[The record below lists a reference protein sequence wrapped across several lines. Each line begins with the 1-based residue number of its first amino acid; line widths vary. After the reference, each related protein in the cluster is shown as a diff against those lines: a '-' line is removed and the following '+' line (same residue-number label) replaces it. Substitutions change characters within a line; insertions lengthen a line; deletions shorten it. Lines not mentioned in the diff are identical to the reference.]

1 MEDSLPTGAV
11 FIDLKK
17 VFDTIV
23 DYILLNKLQRYD
35 VCDTTL
41 LWCSSYLQGRSQRL
55 EVDKVLSTPLDI
67 TSDVPQGSPFGPLL
81 FKQYINGM
89 PSCQSLRR
97 RANARYISFF
107 TLYGGQFTFLTQ
119 LLTLNYLL
127 FAYDKLRSQVS
138 WCYWLYRNTNNYSNI
153 YWEVSLI
160 SSCN

>member
-127 FAYDKLRSQVS
+127 YSPPMQQHSFFRNLPLYS
-138 WCYWLYRNTNNYSNI
+138 WGNRVL
-153 YWEVSLI
+153 LGG
-160 SSCN
+160 